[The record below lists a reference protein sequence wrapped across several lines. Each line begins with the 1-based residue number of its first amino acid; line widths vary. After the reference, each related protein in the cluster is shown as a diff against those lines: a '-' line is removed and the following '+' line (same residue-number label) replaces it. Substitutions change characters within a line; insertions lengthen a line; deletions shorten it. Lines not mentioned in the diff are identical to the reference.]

1 VNQPD
6 HNPPPRLEP
15 DLGDPSDLGLSA
27 ADAVAVGAVIAEAS
41 RLAAPGQEPLLARR
55 VLLDGAAAL
64 LNADNWLWVLGR
76 AGLTSGEWRIA
87 PIKILKCGRVP
98 MLRGAWHALRM
109 MGAFGRP
116 PETVGLHDLALAGRP
131 FVRSI
136 RQVLPPQAW
145 DTDPACLTYRRRIG
159 MDDLL
164 YTVLPQRGSDS
175 LTVSSVMFGRS
186 TGAPAFTARER
197 GLAAALF
204 FAPAWVHALTAPASP
219 TGDDYAA
226 RVARLSEKEQ
236 QLVPLLASDLGYAQI
251 GAMTGLTENT
261 IKTYAVRIFRSLG
274 VRNRNALRDRV
285 ALIDPRL
292 ARPPT

>member
-1 VNQPD
+1 
-6 HNPPPRLEP
+6 
-15 DLGDPSDLGLSA
+15 
-27 ADAVAVGAVIAEAS
+27 
-41 RLAAPGQEPLLARR
+41 
-55 VLLDGAAAL
+55 
-64 LNADNWLWVLGR
+64 
-76 AGLTSGEWRIA
+76 
-87 PIKILKCGRVP
+87 
-98 MLRGAWHALRM
+98 
-109 MGAFGRP
+109 
-116 PETVGLHDLALAGRP
+116 
-131 FVRSI
+131 
-136 RQVLPPQAW
+136 
-145 DTDPACLTYRRRIG
+145 
-159 MDDLL
+159 
-164 YTVLPQRGSDS
+164 
-175 LTVSSVMFGRS
+175 MFGRS